1 MTDNSLAMLADPQPC
16 GHMVLPYNH
25 DEQLIDA
32 VAVFATAGLAKDEA
46 VILVTTQAHKT
57 SLWDRLKVQGFS
69 IRALESSGQLVW
81 VDAEK
86 LLSSFAFDGIIDE
99 LVFTTKIGALINHAA
114 ISGGK
119 SRHVR
124 VFGEMVNLL
133 WTDNMIATEKL
144 EQLWNNVV
152 ESHRVPLLCGY
163 ALARIGGEQ
172 FPESLTACH
181 SHSLA

>member
-1 MTDNSLAMLADPQPC
+1 MTDNSVAMLTDPKPC
-16 GHMVLPYNH
+16 GHMVFPYSE
-25 DEQLIDA
+25 DEQLLDA
-32 VAVFATAGLAKDEA
+32 VALFAAAGLAKDEA
-46 VILVTTQAHKT
+46 VILVTTEAHKIA
-57 SLWDRLKVQGFS
+57 LCVRLKDQGFS
-69 IRALESSGQLVW
+69 IRALETTGQLVW
-81 VDAEK
+81 ADANQ
-86 LLSSFAFDGIIDE
+86 LLSSFNFDGILDE
-99 LVFTTKIGALINHAA
+99 LVFTTKIGDLINHAA

-133 WTDNMIATEKL
+133 WTDSMIATEKL

-152 ESHRVPLLCGY
+152 ETHRVPLLCGY
-163 ALARIGGEQ
+163 ALARIGGAQ